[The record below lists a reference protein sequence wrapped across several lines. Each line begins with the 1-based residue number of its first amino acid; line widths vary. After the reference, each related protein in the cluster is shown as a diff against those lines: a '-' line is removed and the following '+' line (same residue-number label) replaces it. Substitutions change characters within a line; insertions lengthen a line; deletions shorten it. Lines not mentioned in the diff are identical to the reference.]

1 MFGIG
6 LGAAMTAFNESQ
18 KQRQEDEDRKR
29 KLVLQQR
36 EDEEYNRAK
45 KLRDSVD
52 AIGIQTKKDF
62 DAQVAAGTKKADQFD
77 TFWREQALPKL
88 KETYL
93 TQGNFEAADRL
104 QTWGENADVKAG
116 AKLSMSA
123 MYKASM
129 GDTAGALDD
138 AIKAG
143 QVKGYMDHGYELV
156 DKTEIIDPKTNK
168 TVGYRLNVKTPDGQ
182 TVQQD
187 IASADIPRLV
197 STLTNPEA
205 VWKSYEAAQTQKAAD
220 ARELKNYEDKK
231 KIDKIYSTDNKNRI
245 EAIKS
250 LRKRMPAND
259 PVFDG
264 TPFDS
269 LPSDQQEK
277 LISQEMSLQSG
288 GGSAPAAA
296 QTPGIPLGSGA
307 VTPQAP
313 TAIRPA
319 TAPGLSSA
327 PPAAAPKVIVDKV
340 TGQRV
345 NPASVPGLAPAV
357 QPAGAVEQ
365 PRGQSAPPAY
375 SPASSQVPVQ
385 PGNAQARAQYLVQ
398 SAQDAISHGER
409 ASRIADELKQ
419 NGVSEEMWPENLHAA
434 LQKEQQSDPVGI
446 MGR

>member
-6 LGAAMTAFNESQ
+6 LGAAMSAFNDSQ

-29 KLVLQQR
+29 RLVLQQR

-77 TFWREQALPKL
+77 SFWREQALPKL

-123 MYKASM
+123 MFKAAN

-143 QVKGYMDHGYELV
+143 QTKGYLDHGYELV
-156 DKTEIIDPKTNK
+156 DKTEIVDPKTK
-168 TVGYRLNVKTPDGQ
+168 QTVGYRLNVKTPDGK

-205 VWKSYEAAQTQKAAD
+205 AWKSYEAAQTQKAAD
-220 ARELKNYEDKK
+220 ARELKNYEEKK
-231 KIDKIYSTDNKNRI
+231 KIDKVYSTDNKNRI

-264 TPFDS
+264 TPFDN
-269 LPSDQQEK
+269 LPSDQQES
-277 LISQEMSLQSG
+277 LINKEMSLQAG
-288 GGSAPAAA
+288 GGSVP
-296 QTPGIPLGSGA
+296 TLSSGPGISTGSGA
-307 VTPQAP
+307 VSSQPSAGARP
-313 TAIRPA
+313 TA
-319 TAPGLSSA
+319 APGLSTG
-327 PPAAAPKVIVDKV
+327 AAATAPKVVIDKV

-345 NPASVPGLAPAV
+345 NPAAVPGVTPGPQQAPAD
-357 QPAGAVEQ
+357 AD
-365 PRGQSAPPAY
+365 SAPRPAPPGY
-375 SPASSQVPVQ
+375 APAASQVTVQ
-385 PGNAQARAQYLVQ
+385 PGNAQQRAQYLVQ
-398 SAQDAISHGER
+398 SAQDAISNGER
-409 ASRIADELKQ
+409 PSRVADQLRQ
-419 NGVSEEMWPENLHAA
+419 AGVPEDQWPTIVTSAV
-434 LQKEQQSDPVGI
+434 QKEAQTRGLGMVP
-446 MGR
+446 

>member
-1 MFGIG
+1 MSFGIG
-6 LGAAMTAFNESQ
+6 LGGFVQGLTAGMNARDAMDER
-18 KQRQEDEDRKR
+18 KRRKVIEQRQ
-29 KLVLQQR
+29 
-36 EDEEYNRAK
+36 DEEYDRAK
-45 KLRDSVD
+45 KQRDAVD

-88 KETYL
+88 KQTYL

-143 QVKGYMDHGYELV
+143 QVKGYMDHGYELI
-156 DKTEIIDPKTNK
+156 DKTEIVDPKTK
-168 TVGYRLNVKTPDGQ
+168 QTVGYRLNVKTPTGE

-187 IASADIPRLV
+187 IASSDIPRLV

-205 VWKSYEAAQTQKAAD
+205 VWKSYEAAQAQRAAD
-220 ARELKNYEDKK
+220 ARELKNYEEKK
-231 KIDKIYSTDNKNRI
+231 KIDKVYSTDNKNRI

-269 LPSDQQEK
+269 LQSDEQEK
-277 LISQEMSLQSG
+277 LINQEMNLQSG
-288 GGSAPAAA
+288 GGSVPAYA
-296 QTPGIPLGSGA
+296 TPGIPLGSGA
-307 VTPQAP
+307 VSPQSAA
-313 TAIRPA
+313 TGRPPA
-319 TAPGLSSA
+319 APGISSSA
-327 PPAAAPKVIVDKV
+327 PAPKIIVDKV

-345 NPASVPGLAPAV
+345 NPSAVPGLSAPA
-357 QPAGAVEQ
+357 QPSNVSQG
-365 PRGQSAPPAY
+365 PAY
-375 SPASSQVPVQ
+375 SPAATRVPVQ
-385 PGNAQARAQYLVQ
+385 PGNAQDRAQYLVQ

-419 NGVSEEMWPENLHAA
+419 NGISEEMWPENLHSA
-434 LQKEQQSDPVGI
+434 LEKERQFDPVGK
-446 MGR
+446 MAR